1 MDNFS
6 NSLLEAT
13 DLEIGQR
20 DKYAKAF
27 KDEYQLTNP
36 LTEFVQATNKD
47 IGSKATVA
55 HISTVAINLTTAGA
69 TGTVFYFLE
78 LEVLAKEFHVVITDP
93 MVMLVSGILAVA
105 AVMGI
110 DFTLTSIGLAQ
121 GESDEKP
128 HADKISHW
136 AAGITAAT
144 AGIFRGLLYFQIIPP
159 GTAIETVI
167 KSIVLLAIAVLPVLV
182 LYPAARISG
191 YYLGWVYKENK
202 RRMVEYDKVKKEWN
216 ANFQEAFKTHIAN
229 RVTTANTLQ
238 KRMVNQN
245 GQPQPQPQTIYTT
258 QTASD
263 TTHFIKQAIEALCAE
278 SSGFDPLNIRP
289 ADVQERLESGGIMG
303 VKEGT
308 LRPVIQRIKAT
319 MLNETL
325 YDLDSSPFQSP
336 DEFCI
341 KLSQRF
347 GRQVDPKEISAALL
361 TEMQDKFANVK

>member
-78 LEVLAKEFHVVITDP
+78 LEVLAKEFHVVITNP
-93 MVMLVSGILAVA
+93 AVMLISGVLALA

-128 HADKISHW
+128 HADKVSHW

-144 AGIFRGLLYFQIIPP
+144 AGVFRGLLYFQIIPP
-159 GTAIETVI
+159 GTPIETVI

-202 RRMVEYDKVKKEWN
+202 RRMSTYERVKSEWN
-216 ANFQEAFKTHIAN
+216 TNFQEAFKTHIAN

-238 KRMVNQN
+238 KRMISQV
-245 GQPQPQPQTIYTT
+245 GQSQPQTIYIT
-258 QTASD
+258 QSTGD

-278 SSGFDPLNIRP
+278 NSGFDPLNIRP

-308 LRPVIQRIKAT
+308 LRPVIQRVKAA
-319 MLNETL
+319 MLDEIL
-325 YDLDSSPFQSP
+325 YDLDTSPFQPP

-347 GRQVDPKEISAALL
+347 GRQVDPKEISTALL
-361 TEMQDKFANVK
+361 TEMQGKFANVR